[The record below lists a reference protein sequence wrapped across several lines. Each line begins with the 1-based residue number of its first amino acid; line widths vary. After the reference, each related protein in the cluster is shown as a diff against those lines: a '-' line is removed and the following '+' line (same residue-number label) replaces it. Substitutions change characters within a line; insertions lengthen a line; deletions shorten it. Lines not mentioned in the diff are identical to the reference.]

1 MPDAA
6 VLPPSLAAVVLAA
19 GKSTRMRSRL
29 PKVLHPV
36 CGRPIL
42 AHILHALTDA
52 GVERRIA
59 VIGHEAETVRAAMET
74 YFGAGQL
81 EYAYQTEQK
90 GTGHAVRM
98 AESALAGFTGTV
110 LVLAGDTPLLSAD
123 VLKTLLAEHASTG
136 ATATVLTA
144 VLPDAGAYGRIIRD
158 GKDGPVLGIV
168 EAKDATLEQ
177 KRDIREINTGV
188 FAFDAAAL
196 FTALRDLQPNNA
208 QGEFYL
214 TDVLGLLHDVGRT
227 VGAVKSTDT
236 DVILGVNTRVELAE
250 IGAKMRARILRDLM
264 LSGVTVEDPANTY
277 VEAGVTVGQDTTLL
291 PLTRLAGKTT
301 VGAGCVLG
309 PNANI
314 TNSVVGDNV
323 KARACFIESA
333 TVGDGCKIGP
343 FAHIRPG
350 SRLEEGVRI
359 GNFVEIN
366 RSTLGEKVAAGH
378 LTYIGDATV
387 GAGTNIGAGTITC
400 NYDGYAKHK
409 TVIGENAFIGTHST
423 LVAPVTVG
431 DRAFVAA
438 ASAITEDVPP
448 DALAVARERQVIKP
462 DWAQRRRAEK
472 AIQSGSEPKP

>member
-1 MPDAA
+1 MLDAD
-6 VLPPSLAAVVLAA
+6 VPPTPIAAVVLAA

-52 GVERRIA
+52 GVGRRIA
-59 VIGHEAETVRAAMET
+59 VIGHEAETVRSAIDN
-74 YFGAGQL
+74 YFGAGQI
-81 EYAYQTEQK
+81 EYAYQIEQK
-90 GTGHAVRM
+90 GTGHAVQM
-98 AESALAGFTGTV
+98 VEDTLAGFTGTV
-110 LVLAGDTPLLSAD
+110 LVLAGDTPLLSSD
-123 VLKTLLAEHASTG
+123 VLKLLLAEHAQTG

-144 VLPDAGAYGRIIRD
+144 VLPDAGAYGRIVR
-158 GKDGPVLGIV
+158 GENSEVLGIV
-168 EAKDATLEQ
+168 EAKDATPEQ
-177 KRDIREINTGV
+177 KRIGEINTGV
-188 FAFDAAAL
+188 FAFDASAL
-196 FTALRDLQPNNA
+196 FTALRDLQPNNT
-208 QGEFYL
+208 QGELYL
-214 TDVLGLLHDVGRT
+214 TDVLGLLRNAGRT
-227 VGAVKSTDT
+227 VRAVVSADT

-250 IGAKMRARILRDLM
+250 IGAKMRSRILHDLM
-264 LSGVTVEDPANTY
+264 LSGVTIEDPANTY
-277 VEAGVTVGQDTTLL
+277 VEAGVTIGQDTTLL

-301 VGAGCVLG
+301 IGEGCILG

-314 TNSVVGDNV
+314 TDATIGDNV
-323 KARACFIESA
+323 KARACFVESSV
-333 TVGDGCKIGP
+333 VGDNCKIGP

-350 SRLEEGVRI
+350 SRLEAGARI

-423 LVAPVTVG
+423 LVAPVSVG

-438 ASAITEDVPP
+438 ASAVTEDVPA
-448 DALAVARERQVIKP
+448 DALAIARQRQTTKEG
-462 DWAQRRRAEK
+462 WAERRRTEK
-472 AIQSGSEPKP
+472 TIQSGSEPKP

>member
-1 MPDAA
+1 MLDAD
-6 VLPPSLAAVVLAA
+6 VPPTPIAAVVLAA

-52 GVERRIA
+52 GVGRRIA
-59 VIGHEAETVRAAMET
+59 VVGHEAETVRGAIDN
-74 YFGAGQL
+74 YFGAGQI

-90 GTGHAVRM
+90 GTGHAVQM
-98 AESALAGFTGTV
+98 AENAFDGFTGTV
-110 LVLAGDTPLLSAD
+110 LVLAGDTPLLSSE
-123 VLKTLLAEHASTG
+123 VLKLLLTEHAQTG

-144 VLPDAGAYGRIIRD
+144 VLPDAGAYGRIVR
-158 GKDGPVLGIV
+158 GENGEVLGIV
-168 EAKDATLEQ
+168 EAKDATPEQ
-177 KRDIREINTGV
+177 KRIGEINTGV
-188 FAFDAAAL
+188 FAFDAVAL

-208 QGEFYL
+208 QGELYL
-214 TDVLGLLHDVGRT
+214 TDVLGLLRNAGKT
-227 VGAVKSTDT
+227 VRAVVSTDT

-250 IGAKMRARILRDLM
+250 IGAKMRSRILRDLM
-264 LSGVTVEDPANTY
+264 LSGVTIEDPANTY
-277 VEAGVTVGQDTTLL
+277 VEAGVTIGQDTTLL
-291 PLTRLAGKTT
+291 PLTRLAGKTII
-301 VGAGCVLG
+301 GEGCVLG

-314 TNSVVGDNV
+314 TDATIGDNV

-333 TVGDGCKIGP
+333 VVGNNCKVGP

-350 SRLEEGVRI
+350 SRLEAGARI

-423 LVAPVTVG
+423 LVAPVSVG

-438 ASAITEDVPP
+438 ASAVTEDVPA
-448 DALAVARERQVIKP
+448 DALAIARQRQTTKEG
-462 DWAQRRRAEK
+462 WAERRRTEK
-472 AIQSGSEPKP
+472 TIQSGSEPKQ

>member
-1 MPDAA
+1 MLDAA
-6 VLPPSLAAVVLAA
+6 VPPPLVAAVVLAA

-42 AHILHALTDA
+42 AHILHTLADA
-52 GVERRIA
+52 GVGRRIA
-59 VIGHEAETVRAAMET
+59 VIGHEAETVRGAMDT

-90 GTGHAVRM
+90 GTGHAVQM
-98 AESALAGFTGTV
+98 AEGTLTGFAGTV

-123 VLKTLLAEHASTG
+123 VLKLLLAEHAQTG

-144 VLPDAGAYGRIIRD
+144 VLPDAGAYGRIVR
-158 GKDGPVLGIV
+158 GEGGEVLGIV
-168 EAKDATLEQ
+168 EAKDATAEQ
-177 KRDIREINTGV
+177 RKIGEINTGV
-188 FAFDAAAL
+188 FAFAATAL
-196 FTALRDLQPNNA
+196 FAALRDLKPNNA
-208 QGEFYL
+208 QGELYL
-214 TDVLGLLHDVGRT
+214 TDVLGLLRDAGRT
-227 VGAVKSTDT
+227 VRAVVSSDT

-291 PLTRLAGKTT
+291 PLTRLAGRTT
-301 VGAGCVLG
+301 IGEGCVLG
-309 PNANI
+309 PDANI
-314 TNSVVGDNV
+314 TDSVIGDNV

-333 TVGDGCKIGP
+333 VIGDRCKIGP

-350 SRLEEGVRI
+350 SRLESGVRL

-366 RSTLGEKVAAGH
+366 RSSIGANVAAGH
-378 LTYIGDATV
+378 LTYLGDATV
-387 GAGTNIGAGTITC
+387 GAGTNVGAGTITC

-423 LVAPVTVG
+423 LVAPVSIG

-438 ASAITEDVPP
+438 ASAVTEDVPP
-448 DALAVARERQVIKP
+448 DALAIARQRQTTKEK
-462 DWAQRRRAEK
+462 WAERRRTEK